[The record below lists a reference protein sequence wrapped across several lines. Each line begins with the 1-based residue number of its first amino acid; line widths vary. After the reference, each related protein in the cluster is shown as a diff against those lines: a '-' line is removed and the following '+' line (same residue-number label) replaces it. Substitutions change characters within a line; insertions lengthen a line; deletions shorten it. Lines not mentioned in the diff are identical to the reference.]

1 MSEAIMETLT
11 PLLTNLV
18 TIIIS
23 IIGIVVVGLLNN
35 FKAWIAAKLGTE
47 TYNRAREVAIGLY
60 NLLEDEF
67 QGMLNAGAEKRA
79 KMNELL
85 LAQFPTLTQTE
96 LDAINKEVCAA
107 IKAELKTT
115 KLLEEFEET
124 SDQPEEVVG

>member
-23 IIGIVVVGLLNN
+23 IIGIVIVGLLNN

-79 KMNELL
+79 KMNQLL

-107 IKAELKTT
+107 IKAEIKQTQ
-115 KLLEEFEET
+115 LLEEFKEV
-124 SDQPEEVVG
+124 SDRPEEVVG

>member
-1 MSEAIMETLT
+1 MTETLMETLT

-23 IIGIVVVGLLNN
+23 IIGIIIVGLLNK
-35 FKAWIAAKLGTE
+35 FKIWVAAKIGTE

-60 NLLEDEF
+60 TLLEDEF
-67 QGMLNAGAEKRA
+67 QGMANAGAEKRA
-79 KMNELL
+79 KMEQLL

-107 IKAELKTT
+107 IKAEIHKSN
-115 KLLEEFEET
+115 LLEAYDTEEA
-124 SDQPEEVVG
+124 QG

>member
-1 MSEAIMETLT
+1 MGEALMETLT
-11 PLLTNLV
+11 PLLTNLI

-23 IIGIVVVGLLNN
+23 IIGIVAVGLLNN
-35 FKAWIAAKLGTE
+35 FKAWVAAKLGTE

-79 KMNELL
+79 KMNQLL
-85 LAQFPTLTQTE
+85 LEQFPTLTQTE

-107 IKAELKTT
+107 IKAEIQTS
-115 KLLEEFEET
+115 KLLEEYEG
-124 SDQPEEVVG
+124 EVIKDAKG